1 MKPLVVTS
9 GPTRIVLSFLD
20 NVALTITIP
29 FSDKKKKKKFYDVSY
44 SMKPSNELHAKIS
57 SINVIEYQKSGYYRE

>member
-20 NVALTITIP
+20 NVALTRTKNKV
-29 FSDKKKKKKFYDVSY
+29 FLLV
-44 SMKPSNELHAKIS
+44 NEDMNDR
-57 SINVIEYQKSGYYRE
+57 SIFINEIYQIIKENTTS

>member
-20 NVALTITIP
+20 NVALTRT
-29 FSDKKKKKKFYDVSY
+29 KKDVYLLTPYDFNKRSIFI
-44 SMKPSNELHAKIS
+44 SELQDILK
-57 SINVIEYQKSGYYRE
+57 